1 MLLNSKSKRVA
12 FGGIGCAL
20 SLLFLIIASTFP
32 FCRLVFVFASSYIVG
47 LTILNYDI
55 KSALIHY
62 LAVAILSVFIVPAK
76 QYAFL
81 YAVVVGNYPVL
92 RYCIERIKNRYIC
105 FAVKFVIYNIYVFI
119 CYKLATSVLG
129 ISFDM
134 EYPLEILWVA
144 MVLAM
149 FVYDYIYNVF
159 MHKTLVF
166 MLKK

>member
-32 FCRLVFVFASSYIVG
+32 FCRLAFVFASSYIVG

-55 KSALIHY
+55 KSASIHY
-62 LAVAILSVFIVPAK
+62 LAVAILSLFIVPAK
-76 QYAFL
+76 QYAIL
-81 YAVVVGNYPVL
+81 YTVVVGNYPVL
-92 RYCIERIKNRYIC
+92 KYYIDRAKSKAMR
-105 FAVKFVIYNIYVFI
+105 FGIKFVLYNIYVYI
-119 CYKLATSVLG
+119 CYKLSVSVLG

-134 EYPLEILWVA
+134 KYPLEILW
-144 MVLAM
+144 LAM
-149 FVYDYIYNVF
+149 IVVMYVYDYIYNVF
-159 MHKTLVF
+159 MHKTLMF